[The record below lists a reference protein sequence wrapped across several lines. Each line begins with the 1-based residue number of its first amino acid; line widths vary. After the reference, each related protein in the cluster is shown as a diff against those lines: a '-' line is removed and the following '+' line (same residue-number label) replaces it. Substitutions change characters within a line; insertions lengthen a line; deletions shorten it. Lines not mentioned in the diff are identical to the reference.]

1 MTSVKG
7 MYNLI
12 DFADTAPFLVNTTT
26 AQVISRFWTPH
37 FGGNDGSEG
46 G

>member
-1 MTSVKG
+1 MTSVNG

-26 AQVISRFWTPH
+26 AQAISWFWNPD
-37 FGGNDGSEG
+37 FGENDGSEDG
-46 G
+46 